1 MGNCASRSSR
11 NKAKPQNKV
20 PTQSDDLLYSRQHK
34 KSPASFKS
42 SPSSNSNR
50 PKIHTVRPKAPSRQT
65 ERADLTVQKALPP
78 PVQLTDIVAPK
89 EAMRSNDSS
98 RVRNLDNEASPQSPN
113 INHENRKFVRDPTKV
128 VEALKELPSTM
139 TVGNINPPKNI
150 SASGGWHHYLDSR
163 GPIGYA
169 AID

>member
-1 MGNCASRSSR
+1 MGNCASRSSK
-11 NKAKPQNKV
+11 NKAKPQKKA
-20 PTQSDDLLYSRQHK
+20 PTQRDSDLLYSRQHK

-42 SPSSNSNR
+42 SPTSNSNR

-65 ERADLTVQKALPP
+65 DVQKALPP
-78 PVQLTDIVAPK
+78 PIQHTDTVAQK

-98 RVRNLDNEASPQSPN
+98 RVHSLNNEASTRSPN
-113 INHENRKFVRDPTKV
+113 INHENPNIVRDPTKV
-128 VEALKELPSTM
+128 TEALKELPSTM